1 MRSGGLLG
9 GTGLLFL
16 LAAEVAV
23 KQEVVLQGLH
33 TLVEACRALLHVGQA
48 LAHLPAH
55 GRIGEQGIDGAAA
68 GLHLALQAG
77 HRAGQGFGNASQLP
91 RGVAQLV
98 AKVLV
103 GEQVAGRAV
112 APVHALREQVHI
124 VSRGLELIC
133 GGGHVAQ
140 ALAYVSGQLLV
151 VEELPERVA
160 VVELMDNLAQIVG
173 DGH

>member
-1 MRSGGLLG
+1 M
-9 GTGLLFL
+9 
-16 LAAEVAV
+16 
-23 KQEVVLQGLH
+23 
-33 TLVEACRALLHVGQA
+33 
-48 LAHLPAH
+48 
-55 GRIGEQGIDGAAA
+55 
-68 GLHLALQAG
+68 
-77 HRAGQGFGNASQLP
+77 
-91 RGVAQLV
+91 AQLV